1 MSGCWFL
8 ALEAGWWHGRSS
20 SSAGTARAAA
30 AASADDS
37 TSSGSCS
44 CSCLRPS
51 LLWCFPVRDPR
62 FCSSQQAASTI
73 YSLKFSRMYSLGFSR
88 ISEDTLGT
96 FLLRFCAIFG
106 TKLGG
111 VLLFRASFE
120 KDVWLLV
127 SRLGGWLM
135 ARQEQ
140 QQRRNSKSSSS
151 ISGRQH
157 QQRQLQLQLPP
168 YFTAILRHFWHE
180 IRWCFAVWFLA
191 LEAGWW
197 HGRSSSSAGT
207 ARAAAA
213 AASADDS
220 TSSCSCSCLRP
231 SLLWCFPVRD
241 PRFCSSQQAASTI
254 YSLRFSRLYS
264 LGFSRI
270 SEDTLGTFL
279 LRFCAIFGTK
289 LGGVLLFRVSFEKDV
304 WLLVSRLGGWLMAR
318 QEQQQRRNSKSSS
331 SSISGRQHHCDFA
344 PFLARN

>member
-1 MSGCWFL
+1 MSGCWFF
-8 ALEAGWWHGRSS
+8 ALEAGWWHGRNS

-44 CSCLRPS
+44 CSCLRSS

-73 YSLKFSRMYSLGFSR
+73 YSLRFSRMYSPRIPQDSG

-111 VLLFRASFE
+111 VFAVSSEFRK

-157 QQRQLQLQLPP
+157 QLQLQLPP
-168 YFTAILRHFWHE
+168 SFTTM
-180 IRWCFAVWFLA
+180 V
-191 LEAGWW
+191 
-197 HGRSSSSAGT
+197 
-207 ARAAAA
+207 
-213 AASADDS
+213 
-220 TSSCSCSCLRP
+220 
-231 SLLWCFPVRD
+231 FPC
-241 PRFCSSQQAASTI
+241 P
-254 YSLRFSRLYS
+254 
-264 LGFSRI
+264 GP
-270 SEDTLGTFL
+270 TFL
-279 LRFCAIFGTK
+279 QQPAGSQYYT
-289 LGGVLLFRVSFEKDV
+289 VL
-304 WLLVSRLGGWLMAR
+304 
-318 QEQQQRRNSKSSS
+318 
-331 SSISGRQHHCDFA
+331 
-344 PFLARN
+344 